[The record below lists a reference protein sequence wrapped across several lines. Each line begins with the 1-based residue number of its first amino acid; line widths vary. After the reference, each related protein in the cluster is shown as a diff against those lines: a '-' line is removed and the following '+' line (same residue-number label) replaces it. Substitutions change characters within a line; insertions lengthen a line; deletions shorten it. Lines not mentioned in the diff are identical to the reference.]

1 MNPLRQSILALIGL
15 ALAGCS
21 QTPPLDRIVPGESA
35 SALEHWRE
43 KVQDDFTAAQW
54 EDFDVALQEI
64 QFKIAADPDAKSGD
78 PVEAKVRAKIAGH
91 TVREVLRLGFESK
104 LARLDAEGAQLE
116 EFIRMNAKGKSGT
129 AQSAADLRNQVYTQL
144 SLLSRVDDEM
154 ERTGQKLDLLLQRP
168 HVPHKPHGSPP

>member
-1 MNPLRQSILALIGL
+1 MKPLRQSILALAGL

-21 QTPPLDRIVPGESA
+21 QTPPLDRIVPGDSA

-54 EDFDVALQEI
+54 EDFDMALQEI
-64 QFKIAADPDAKSGD
+64 QFKIVADPDAKGGD
-78 PVEAKVRAKIAGH
+78 PVEAKVREKIAGR

-104 LARLDAEGAQLE
+104 LARLEAEGAQLE
-116 EFIRMNAKGKSGT
+116 EFIRMNAKVKPGSAPT
-129 AQSAADLRNQVYTQL
+129 AVDFKNQVYTQL
-144 SLLSRVDDEM
+144 ALLSRVDDEM

-168 HVPHKPHGSPP
+168 HVAHKPHQPLP